1 MFAFCSVK
9 DEPISLQIFIHNPSS
24 RGQKGGR
31 LELAGQGDLSLLNIN
46 QVISAVKAGQ
56 LDRKSNQ
63 DILVVGTQT
72 NILAF
77 DVTNNKDIFFK
88 EVRKL
93 LHSAAQDDLRQE
105 I

>member
-1 MFAFCSVK
+1 M
-9 DEPISLQIFIHNPSS
+9 QIFIHNPSN
-24 RGQKGGR
+24 RGQKGGGR

-56 LDRKSNQ
+56 LDRSSNQ

-88 EVRKL
+88 EVREL
-93 LHSAAQDDLRQE
+93 LLPTV
-105 I
+105 